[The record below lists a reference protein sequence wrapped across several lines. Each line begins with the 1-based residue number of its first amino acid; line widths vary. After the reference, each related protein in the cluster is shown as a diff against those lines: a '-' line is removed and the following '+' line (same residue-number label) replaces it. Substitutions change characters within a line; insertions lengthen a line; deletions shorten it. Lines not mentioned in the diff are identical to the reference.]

1 MFHFERRVVVKH
13 AADMPAAAQ
22 FAIEVASYSNKRYS
36 MNMKTGVRLF
46 GDASTYWYFDAESF
60 DKMTQLNATLMQ
72 DREYIQML
80 DKVKDHL
87 VDGSL
92 KDTIV
97 TLIG

>member
-1 MFHFERRVVVKH
+1 MFHFERSVMVKH
-13 AADMPAAAQ
+13 AADMPAAVQ
-22 FAIEVASYSNKRYS
+22 FAVDVTSYINKRYS
-36 MNMKTGVRLF
+36 MNMKTGVQLF
-46 GDASTYWYFDAESF
+46 GGARVYWYFDAESL

>member
-1 MFHFERRVVVKH
+1 MFHFERSVMVKH
-13 AADMPAAAQ
+13 AADLPAAAQ
-22 FAIEVASYSNKRYS
+22 FAVEVTSYFNKRYS
-36 MNMKTGVRLF
+36 MNMKTGVQLF
-46 GDASTYWYFDAESF
+46 GDASLCWYFDAESL
-60 DKMTQLNATLMQ
+60 DKLTQLNTSLMQ

-92 KDTIV
+92 KATIV